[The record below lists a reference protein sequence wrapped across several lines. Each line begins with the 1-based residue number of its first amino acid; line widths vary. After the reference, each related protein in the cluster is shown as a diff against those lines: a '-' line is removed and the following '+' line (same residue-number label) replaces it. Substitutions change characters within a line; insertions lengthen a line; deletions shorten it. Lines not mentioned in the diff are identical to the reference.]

1 LVSGVPHAQTP
12 VNFIGAGFVLWSKN
26 LMDKFAVNDDDRDH
40 FYMEMALR
48 EAGDAADAG
57 EIPVGAV
64 VVYDGEVI
72 ARAYNRREELQNPM
86 AHAEV
91 LALQAA
97 ASHLKSWRLEECSLY
112 VTLEP
117 CLMCV
122 GAILQARISRLIFGC
137 LDPKAG
143 AVESLYRLCDDS
155 RLNHT
160 LPVTRGVM
168 ENECSRIVREFFSRI
183 REEKRGG
190 RTSGEVAEPG

>member
-1 LVSGVPHAQTP
+1 
-12 VNFIGAGFVLWSKN
+12 
-26 LMDKFAVNDDDRDH
+26 MDKTSVNDDDRDR

-48 EAGDAADAG
+48 EAGEAADAG

-122 GAILQARISRLIFGC
+122 GAILQARIARLIFGC
-137 LDPKAG
+137 LDLKAG

-160 LPVTRGVM
+160 LPVTRGIM
-168 ENECSRIVREFFSRI
+168 DNECSRMLSEFFGRLRST
-183 REEKRGG
+183 KRAC
-190 RTSGEVAEPG
+190 TSF

>member
-1 LVSGVPHAQTP
+1 MG
-12 VNFIGAGFVLWSKN
+12 
-26 LMDKFAVNDDDRDH
+26 KFAVNDDDRDH

-48 EAGDAADAG
+48 EAGEAADAG

-72 ARAYNRREELQNPM
+72 ARAYNRREELQNPI

-91 LALQAA
+91 SALQAA

-160 LPVTRGVM
+160 LPVTRGIM
-168 ENECSRIVREFFSRI
+168 ENECSRILSGFFGRLRST
-183 REEKRGG
+183 KRAC
-190 RTSGEVAEPG
+190 TAL

>member
-1 LVSGVPHAQTP
+1 
-12 VNFIGAGFVLWSKN
+12 
-26 LMDKFAVNDDDRDH
+26 MDKFATNDDDRDR
-40 FYMEMALR
+40 FYMAMALR

-117 CLMCV
+117 CPMCV
-122 GAILQARISRLIFGC
+122 GAILQARIARLIFGC

-160 LPVTRGVM
+160 LPVTGGVLQR
-168 ENECSRIVREFFSRI
+168 ECGAILSEFFSELRKKKPAKANFPPNGVV
-183 REEKRGG
+183 ELNAD
-190 RTSGEVAEPG
+190 S

>member
-1 LVSGVPHAQTP
+1 M
-12 VNFIGAGFVLWSKN
+12 IGQPRRRLRPCQAALSNIIGNSSMLGSKN
-26 LMDKFAVNDDDRDH
+26 PMDEIMQNAADRDR
-40 FYMEMALR
+40 FYMDLALSEAR
-48 EAGDAADAG
+48 EAAAAG

-64 VVYDGEVI
+64 MVCDGEAI
-72 ARAYNRREELQNPM
+72 ARAHNRREELQNPT

-97 ASHLKSWRLEECSLY
+97 SSHLKSWRLEDCSLY

-117 CLMCV
+117 CIMCV
-122 GAILQARISRLIFGC
+122 GAILQARVSRLVFGC

-143 AVESLYRLCDDS
+143 AVESLYRLCEDS

-168 ENECSRIVREFFSRI
+168 ENECSAILSEFFARL
-183 REEKRGG
+183 RAAKRVG
-190 RTSGEVAEPG
+190 TAF

>member
-1 LVSGVPHAQTP
+1 
-12 VNFIGAGFVLWSKN
+12 
-26 LMDKFAVNDDDRDH
+26 MDKFAVSDDDRDR

-48 EAGDAADAG
+48 EAGEASDAG

-72 ARAYNRREELQNPM
+72 ARAHNRREESQNPT

-91 LALQAA
+91 LALQIAA
-97 ASHLKSWRLEECSLY
+97 AHLKSWRLEECSLY
-112 VTLEP
+112 ATLEP

-160 LPVTRGVM
+160 LPVTRGIM
-168 ENECSRIVREFFSRI
+168 ENECGSILSEFFSRL
-183 REEKRGG
+183 RKEKRVVK
-190 RTSGEVAEPG
+190 RAERWPSPVEGA

>member
-1 LVSGVPHAQTP
+1 
-12 VNFIGAGFVLWSKN
+12 
-26 LMDKFAVNDDDRDH
+26 MDKFAVNDDDRDR

-48 EAGDAADAG
+48 EAGEAADAG

-72 ARAYNRREELQNPM
+72 ARAHNRREESQNPT

-91 LALQAA
+91 LALQIAA
-97 ASHLKSWRLEECSLY
+97 AHLKSWRLEECSLY
-112 VTLEP
+112 ATLEP

-143 AVESLYRLCDDS
+143 AVKSLYRLCDDS

-160 LPVTRGVM
+160 LPVTRGIM
-168 ENECSRIVREFFSRI
+168 ENECGSILSEFFSRL
-183 REEKRGG
+183 RKEKRVVK
-190 RTSGEVAEPG
+190 RAERWPSPVEGA